1 MIWCVEMVVVVV
13 VGGVRYRLP
22 WRCMQRTVEVCPY
35 RVCTHSPLSAS
46 HTRSVRSVE
55 PLITVATAI
64 WLHHTPP
71 V

>member
-1 MIWCVEMVVVVV
+1 METE
-13 VGGVRYRLP
+13 VGECYRLP
-22 WRCMQRTVEVCPY
+22 WRCMQRTVDVCPY
-35 RVCTHSPLSAS
+35 SVWTHSPLSAS

-55 PLITVATAI
+55 PLITVATII